1 MKLKNRDKTEL
12 ERRLEAI
19 DAQFVQHDRMIQA
32 AMLAGLIF
40 GVAVLAVVA
49 SYLVCLSW
57 ITGL

>member
-1 MKLKNRDKTEL
+1 MKRKNREKTEL
-12 ERRLEAI
+12 ERRLEVI
-19 DAQFVQHDRMIQA
+19 DARFVQHDRITRA

-57 ITGL
+57 ITGP

>member
-1 MKLKNRDKTEL
+1 MKLKNRDQTEL

-19 DAQFVQHDRMIQA
+19 DSQFLQQERITRA

-40 GVAVLAVVA
+40 GMAVLAMVA

-57 ITGL
+57 ITGP